1 MPAVFSFDSHAI
13 RTLTDE
19 HGNPLFC
26 APDVCEVLGYT
37 NPSKSIK
44 DHCVTPGVTKRY
56 IGVTTGKRADGS
68 NATQQVETTF
78 ITEGNLYRL
87 IVRSHKQE
95 AVRFEKWLMD
105 EVLPTIRQTGSYS
118 LSGITN
124 SDTAHTLSPWAL
136 THNGLPVLTVQRLA
150 ACFGLTASTIQN
162 YSRQHAS
169 QLLENTH
176 YFLLTGEAQRHF
188 RLDNRSSP
196 DTPCRKLPV
205 LTLWTEAGAQQLAQC
220 ISPTFAT
227 QAMPAVRRYL
237 YAAAPAPAQP
247 DTVRPTLVT
256 PPDGSRL
263 LLSTDRHGN
272 IQSEPVPL
280 DAFVVRRE
288 ELAARIA
295 ARDEI
300 WTRAELA
307 AILTAAANRLAG

>member
-1 MPAVFSFDSHAI
+1 MAAQSLVFQNITFDI
-13 RTLTDE
+13 TD
-19 HGNPLFC
+19 HCGQPWLRGLQIGS
-26 APDVCEVLGYT
+26 ALGYK
-37 NPSKSIK
+37 NPSADIPKLFERNSDEFSDDMTTLVELDTAGGKQSVRIFSLRGAHLLGMLAK
-44 DHCVTPGVTKRY
+44 TDQAKAFRRWVLDVLTQKHNSNDYIVSSSQLSSDVTK
-56 IGVTTGKRADGS
+56 
-68 NATQQVETTF
+68 F
-78 ITEGNLYRL
+78 
-87 IVRSHKQE
+87 
-95 AVRFEKWLMD
+95 
-105 EVLPTIRQTGSYS
+105 
-118 LSGITN
+118 
-124 SDTAHTLSPWAL
+124 
-136 THNGLPVLTVQRLA
+136 NGQAVLTVRRLA
-150 ACFGLTASTIQN
+150 ACFGLSPTAIRD
-162 YSRQHAS
+162 YAREHAS
-169 QLLENTH
+169 HLLENTH

-237 YAAAPAPAQP
+237 YAAVPAPAQP
-247 DTVRPTLVT
+247 NTTRPTLVT